1 MKTIVTLAQTY
12 RTLSCDTEIGRH
24 YEGCEVDHTWCLV
37 VKLADE
43 VERLTA
49 ERDEARDERDAVQ
62 RERERVQDLL
72 WLRDREL

>member
-49 ERDEARDERDAVQ
+49 ELEKAQAEVKRLTDEQRDELTLPPWCD
-62 RERERVQDLL
+62 
-72 WLRDREL
+72 